1 MADSLDFTDTLNI
14 EPLPKKS
21 ERVPIL
27 TIKNWLD
34 PVLRKKGALVDNIDE
49 TLVKLTEDMY
59 ATTLDA
65 RGAGLAANQ
74 VGLPYRLFVIDM
86 GIEKGEHDLVTLINP
101 VITAME
107 GEELS
112 EEGCLSIPEVYA
124 TIKRAL
130 HIEIKGIGI
139 DGNDVRY
146 EAEGFMARAF
156 QHEMDHLNGSLFW
169 DNLGKARRDLLKRK
183 FRKKQKEK
191 VA

>member
-1 MADSLDFTDTLNI
+1 MS
-14 EPLPKKS
+14 
-21 ERVPIL
+21 IL

-34 PVLRKKGALVDNIDE
+34 PVLRKKGAPVDNIDE
-49 TLVKLTEDMY
+49 TLVKLTEDMFE
-59 ATTLDA
+59 TTLDA
-65 RGAGLAANQ
+65 KGAGLAANQ
-74 VGLPYRLFVIDM
+74 VGLPYNLFVVDM
-86 GIEKGEHDLVTLINP
+86 GIEKGEHDLITLINP

-130 HIEIKGIGI
+130 HVEIKGIDI
-139 DGNDVRY
+139 NGNDVRY
-146 EAEGFMARAF
+146 EAEGFTARAF

-183 FRKKQKEK
+183 FKKKQKEQ